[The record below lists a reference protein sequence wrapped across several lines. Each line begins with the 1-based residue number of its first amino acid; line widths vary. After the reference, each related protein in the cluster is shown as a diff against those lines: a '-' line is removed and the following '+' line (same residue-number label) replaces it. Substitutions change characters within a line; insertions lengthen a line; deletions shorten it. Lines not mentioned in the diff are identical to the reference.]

1 MHNTAQIRKSDGQCI
16 AVTQTTGALVAT
28 ADVEMLPLAFNDVT
42 KVGSTWD
49 GVSWTAPKEVTPSP
63 NVGGSDVLS
72 LLLSKGLITDTEYND
87 TIAGD

>member
-42 KVGSTWD
+42 KAGSTW
-49 GVSWTAPKEVTPSP
+49 
-63 NVGGSDVLS
+63 
-72 LLLSKGLITDTEYND
+72 
-87 TIAGD
+87 